1 MTARIAFVEI
11 ARTEEVLARMPGPH
25 SMWLSDSERARVA
38 TLKINARR
46 EHFLAGHWLVR
57 ELLSRAFGETP
68 ACWSLQE
75 RKSLAPKV
83 MNSDQEIQISISHS
97 GDWIAVAVAV
107 AVADVAIGID
117 IEQRPRQLD
126 ASLEALLLNADEM
139 PRSLDNDALLQRWVA
154 KEAWL
159 KAHAGTALPVQLK
172 SLQLTPAALECAEVQ
187 IHTHEKFHFAL
198 AITPENTK
206 IRWGALSMS
215 AGPTY
220 CITR

>member
-1 MTARIAFVEI
+1 MNSNIAIVEI
-11 ARTEEVLARMPGPH
+11 ARTEEVLARMPTAD
-25 SMWLSDSERARVA
+25 STWLSDSEQARVS
-38 TLKINARR
+38 TLRIDARR
-46 EHFLAGHWLVR
+46 NHYLAGHWLTR

-68 ACWSLQE
+68 SRWSLQE

-83 MNSDQEIQISISHS
+83 INGGQEIQISISHS
-97 GDWIAVAVAV
+97 GDWIAV

>member
-1 MTARIAFVEI
+1 MNSNIAFVEI
-11 ARTEEVLARMPGPH
+11 ARTEEVLARIPSPH
-25 SMWLSDSERARVA
+25 STWLSDSEQARAA
-38 TLKINARR
+38 TLRIDARR
-46 EHFLAGHWLVR
+46 DHYLAGHWLVR
-57 ELLSRAFGETP
+57 ELLSQAFGKTP
-68 ACWSLQE
+68 SCWSLQE
-75 RKSLAPKV
+75 RKGLPPKV
-83 MNSDQEIQISISHS
+83 MNGDQEIQISISHS
-97 GDWIAVAVAV
+97 GDWIAV

-126 ASLEALLLNADEM
+126 ASLDALLLNADEM
-139 PRSLDNDALLQRWVA
+139 PGSLDNDALLQRWVA

-159 KAHAGTALPVQLK
+159 KAHAGTALPLQLK